1 MRRLFEKLLK
11 KSRIVKKFTMEL
23 KILLFLAQKIKKK
36 SIIKLQAENNVL
48 YFFNEKMI
56 LINFIT
62 ARGFQWLKKI

>member
-1 MRRLFEKLLK
+1 MK
-11 KSRIVKKFTMEL
+11 L